1 MTATRSST
9 PQWLCAGREI
19 FPALLAALAA
29 ARTSIQLETYTY
41 SNSRLGREIMAQL
54 VAAAQRGVK
63 VQVLVDA
70 VGSWFLSDRFFDPLV
85 AAGGEV
91 CRFNPLHLWRFG
103 VRDHR
108 KLVICDQTVVFVGGF
123 NVADEYDGDGLTC
136 GWFDLGLRLEDPRLA
151 GELAESFVELFG
163 MADFHRRP
171 MLRLRP
177 FRRPRPVAKDGA
189 GRLLTTHPGRG
200 ASPFQA
206 ALARDLA
213 TARDVRII
221 SAYFLPTRRVRRDLV
236 RVVRR
241 GGRVQLLL
249 AGRSDVPVSQMAARS
264 LYLRLLKAG
273 VEIYEYQPQILHAK
287 LVLIDGVTYAGSSNL
302 DLRSLN
308 LNYELMLRLTDQATT
323 ARARDLFDEA
333 LKHSRKIERAA
344 WKKSRTFWQRTRN
357 HWAHFLLARVD
368 PYIALSQF
376 RNLRQ

>member
-1 MTATRSST
+1 MTAPPPPA

-29 ARTSIQLETYTY
+29 GRTSIQLETYFY
-41 SNSRLGREIMAQL
+41 ADGRLGRQVLAAL
-54 VAAAQRGVK
+54 VAAAQRGVR

-70 VGSWFLSDRFFDPLV
+70 GGSWYLSDRFFDPLV
-85 AAGGEV
+85 AAGGEMR
-91 CRFNPLHLWRFG
+91 RFNPLHLWRFG

-108 KLVICDQTVVFVGGF
+108 KLLICDAAVIFVGGF
-123 NVADEYDGDGLTC
+123 NVADEYDGDGLTH
-136 GWFDLGLRLEDPRLA
+136 GWYDLGLRLEDPRLA
-151 GELAESFVELFG
+151 HELAASFAELF
-163 MADFHRRP
+163 ALARFHRKP

-177 FRRPRPVAKDGA
+177 FRPKRPPEPPGA

-200 ASPFQA
+200 ASRFQT
-206 ALARDLA
+206 ALAHDLA

-264 LYLRLLKAG
+264 LYLRLLRAG

-287 LVLIDGVTYAGSSNL
+287 LVLVDGITYAGSSNL

-308 LNYELMLRLTDQATT
+308 LNYELMLRLSDPATAAGAAALFAQA
-323 ARARDLFDEA
+323 LQ
-333 LKHSRKIERAA
+333 HSRKIERGP
-344 WKKSRTFWQRTRN
+344 WKKSQTLWQRTRN
-357 HWAHFLLARVD
+357 HWAHFLLARID
-368 PYIALSQF
+368 PYVALRQF